1 MNAERIKRVAHDLSV
16 CCSGARELLASAGV
30 GVVVAGKQDATAEVM
45 ERVQPFAIISMV

>member
-16 CCSGARELLASAGV
+16 CCSGARELASAGV